1 MMPVES
7 ESGRGSQRGRTMEWL
22 AVGLGGMLG
31 ALGRYALSGWVH
43 RAMDVSGFPLGT
55 LVVNVA
61 GCSVLG
67 VLMQLVEDGRFAS
80 APWRLF
86 IAVGLLGSFT
96 TFSTFGYE
104 TLELMRCGEERWA
117 ALNLVGNLLLGIGA
131 LFIGRLVV
139 RGLIP

>member
-1 MMPVES
+1 
-7 ESGRGSQRGRTMEWL
+7 MEWL
-22 AVGLGGMLG
+22 AVAVGGMLG
-31 ALGRYALSGWVH
+31 ALGRYAVSGWVH
-43 RAMDVSGFPLGT
+43 RLTDVSGFPLGT
-55 LVVNVA
+55 LVVNVV

-67 VLMQLVEDGRFAS
+67 VLMQLVEEGRFAS

-104 TLELMRCGEERWA
+104 TLELLRGGDGRWA
-117 ALNLVGNLLLGIGA
+117 ALNLLGNLLLGVGA
-131 LFIGRLVV
+131 LLVGRLVV